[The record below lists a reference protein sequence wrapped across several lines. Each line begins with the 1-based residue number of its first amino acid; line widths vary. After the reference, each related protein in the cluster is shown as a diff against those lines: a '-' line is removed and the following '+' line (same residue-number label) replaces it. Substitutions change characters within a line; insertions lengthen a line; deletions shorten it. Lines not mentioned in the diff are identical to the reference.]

1 MTSKPSLKTDV
12 RQKFISPDGQDLA
25 SLLSYPCELFNVRYV
40 LWDEVRST
48 FPGLQCLRNKF
59 MRVYFMVDKKEE
71 VIVPLRIQYTGIH
84 PYEVF
89 AGRSRRGH
97 SLSDNKM
104 LDPGHQKSNALARSD
119 GDPLLHLQR
128 YQHIEEHILAKAYSP
143 LDYAAPKLFLILPD
157 NLVSWVDTDTRTHV
171 FRL

>member
-25 SLLSYPCELFNVRYV
+25 SLLSYPCELLNVRYV
-40 LWDEVRST
+40 LWDE
-48 FPGLQCLRNKF
+48 
-59 MRVYFMVDKKEE
+59 
-71 VIVPLRIQYTGIH
+71 IVPLRIQYIGIG

-97 SLSDNKM
+97 SPSDNKM

-119 GDPLLHLQR
+119 GDPLLHLQ
-128 YQHIEEHILAKAYSP
+128 
-143 LDYAAPKLFLILPD
+143 
-157 NLVSWVDTDTRTHV
+157 
-171 FRL
+171 

>member
-1 MTSKPSLKTDV
+1 MVLKSNHHMIDN
-12 RQKFISPDGQDLA
+12 
-25 SLLSYPCELFNVRYV
+25 PCICR
-40 LWDEVRST
+40 
-48 FPGLQCLRNKF
+48 
-59 MRVYFMVDKKEE
+59 
-71 VIVPLRIQYTGIH
+71 IVPLRIQYTEIH

-128 YQHIEEHILAKAYSP
+128 VFRTDPHTWQLGVRRGDLQFYNTQQDDITLKNGTTSAKAE
-143 LDYAAPKLFLILPD
+143 DK
-157 NLVSWVDTDTRTHV
+157 NLQHGDCLAFVK
-171 FRL
+171 